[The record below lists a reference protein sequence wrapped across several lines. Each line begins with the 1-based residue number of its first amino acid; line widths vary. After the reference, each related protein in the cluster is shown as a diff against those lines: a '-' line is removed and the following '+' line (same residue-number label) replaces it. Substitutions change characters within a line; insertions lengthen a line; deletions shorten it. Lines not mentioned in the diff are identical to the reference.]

1 MILRMMI
8 VIAVALLV
16 LTSLNA
22 HAQAPE
28 DGAIIDSEVRVVS
41 FTPFEYPA
49 IAHTARAEGVV
60 VVRARLDKGGKVVDV
75 APLSGNGLLIQSV
88 LRSAKTWEFEP
99 NSYKAAILVFYFRI
113 EGVCH
118 DNTDPSQFIFHPPN
132 FATVTA
138 CGKTWE
144 ETRSGAK

>member
-16 LTSLNA
+16 LTSLN
-22 HAQAPE
+22 AQAPE

-41 FTPFEYPA
+41 FTPFGYPA

-60 VVRARLDKGGKVVDV
+60 VVRARLDKSGKVDV
-75 APLSGNGLLIQSV
+75 TPLSGNGLLTQSV

-138 CGKTWE
+138 CGKTWV

>member
-1 MILRMMI
+1 MILKTMI
-8 VIAVALLV
+8 VIAVALPA

-22 HAQAPE
+22 QAPK

-75 APLSGNGLLIQSV
+75 TPLSGNGLLIQSL

-118 DNTDPSQFIFHPPN
+118 DNTDPSQFILHPPN

-138 CGKTWE
+138 CGKTWV